1 MNIVYINVFV
11 QLYLYIFA
19 IVAYAD
25 VLVAAEVNS
34 FTGCYFRCCI
44 AVSGKTPALVCVI
57 CYFADFLQLLFG
69 CSLTFA
75 VSKAIIS
82 SSLVAK
88 SADCCSSGIH
98 NNVACCYTAA
108 CPNRAIAAADVYKS
122 VIISGKKNIVI
133 QSNLILH
140 TTVFCL
146 FRSYS
151 NIITLGNN
159 TVLTCF
165 SCYCMELA
173 TVYCISV
180 FAACCYVDDLT
191 SYTYTTYRYSTFSRF
206 PSKRCIGR
214 FISGQRIIALIA
226 SFSACS
232 RTGTKCNRTFCQC
245 IGIAANCISTLNICF
260 SSHTNCSRVVT
271 QHFCLLSYC
280 SYIRTCSFFICMSS
294 DYNTILLACN
304 SLSTN
309 CNRIGTK
316 SLSRV
321 TNCNCAKSIRKTLC
335 AKSNT
340 CFLISFSFA
349 TKSKTIHASGYSFMT
364 NCDSVSSTA
373 QITITNRNRSC
384 FSSFRIIA
392 NNSTFRTSCLSVTT
406 NSSCITRRTCFTI
419 STNSNTFRSFSRC
432 TTANLNFCIF
442 RCQISSHS
450 RCYTRTGHYTCSN
463 QHCQQFFSGAAF
475 SSMAFCHFGNN
486 HISIT
491 RFTPDNLKDLVH
503 KNIPPNI
510 LKN

>member
-173 TVYCISV
+173 TVYCISGGRRN
-180 FAACCYVDDLT
+180 FTGCY
-191 SYTYTTYRYSTFSRF
+191 TFNM
-206 PSKRCIGR
+206 
-214 FISGQRIIALIA
+214 
-226 SFSACS
+226 
-232 RTGTKCNRTFCQC
+232 T
-245 IGIAANCISTLNICF
+245 
-260 SSHTNCSRVVT
+260 
-271 QHFCLLSYC
+271 
-280 SYIRTCSFFICMSS
+280 FFINVNYAIDRSYATSHCNTCTTIVQNR
-294 DYNTILLACN
+294 YNTI
-304 SLSTN
+304 
-309 CNRIGTK
+309 IIK
-316 SLSRV
+316 S
-321 TNCNCAKSIRKTLC
+321 
-335 AKSNT
+335 
-340 CFLISFSFA
+340 
-349 TKSKTIHASGYSFMT
+349 Y
-364 NCDSVSSTA
+364 
-373 QITITNRNRSC
+373 
-384 FSSFRIIA
+384 
-392 NNSTFRTSCLSVTT
+392 
-406 NSSCITRRTCFTI
+406 
-419 STNSNTFRSFSRC
+419 
-432 TTANLNFCIF
+432 
-442 RCQISSHS
+442 
-450 RCYTRTGHYTCSN
+450 
-463 QHCQQFFSGAAF
+463 
-475 SSMAFCHFGNN
+475 
-486 HISIT
+486 
-491 RFTPDNLKDLVH
+491 
-503 KNIPPNI
+503 
-510 LKN
+510 